1 MKNNKSNVISLN
13 MRRETWSPIS
23 GYSRQGL
30 YVEFSSKGR
39 IRFMIENKEVVLEFF
54 DGIELVDRLTRCQQD
69 LSREVQ
75 SP

>member
-1 MKNNKSNVISLN
+1 
-13 MRRETWSPIS
+13 
-23 GYSRQGL
+23 
-30 YVEFSSKGR
+30 
-39 IRFMIENKEVVLEFF
+39 MIENKEVVLEFF